1 MYGYRKILIKAC
13 TISQDLDMKKI
24 LVASIIFY
32 KKHISPYKG
41 TKCPYY
47 PSCSDYAVEAVERYG
62 SFKGSFIAFWR
73 IIRCNPFSKGG
84 VDPVRDDIFS
94 RYIASKAGGRI

>member
-1 MYGYRKILIKAC
+1 
-13 TISQDLDMKKI
+13 MKKI
-24 LVASIIFY
+24 LIAFINLY
-32 KKHISPYKG
+32 KKYISPFKG

-47 PSCSDYAVEAVERYG
+47 PSCSDYAVEAVNRYG

-84 VDPVRDDIFS
+84 VDPVSDRIFS
-94 RYIASKAGGRI
+94 RYLILSSNNGKI

>member
-1 MYGYRKILIKAC
+1 
-13 TISQDLDMKKI
+13 MKKI
-24 LVASIIFY
+24 LIAFINLY
-32 KKHISPYKG
+32 KKYISPFKG

-47 PSCSDYAVEAVERYG
+47 PSCSDYAIEAVNRYG

-84 VDPVRDDIFS
+84 VDPVSDRIFS
-94 RYIASKAGGRI
+94 RYLILSSNNGKI